1 MTNQKPEIIFLGTA
15 GFAVPSLEALINFGY
30 PVKAVVTAPD
40 RPAGR
45 GLKIKESE
53 IKKTALSLKLPVFQ
67 PSNLNDREF
76 AEKLRAIGADI
87 FIVVAFRKLPEIIW
101 KIPPM
106 GTVNLHA
113 SLLPYYRGAAPV
125 NHAIINGEKVTGVT
139 TFLIDKDIDTGK
151 ILLQEKTEISDNEN
165 AGQLHDRLMKIGAG
179 LVIKTV
185 DALMAGTA
193 DPVTQERNAPGNG
206 FPAAPK
212 ISREYCRI
220 DWNMPAGRIYNFVR
234 GLSPW
239 PAAWT
244 TLVTGGNRT
253 GVKIFEVEKGEGRI
267 NLSPG
272 SVVQDDAELIIG
284 TGDGFV
290 SVKSLQLEGRRR
302 MAAGQFLQG
311 FRITDDAV
319 CI

>member
-1 MTNQKPEIIFLGTA
+1 MGTA
-15 GFAVPSLEALINFGY
+15 GFAVPSLETLIDFGY

-45 GLKIKESE
+45 GLKIKEPE
-53 IKKTALSLKLPVFQ
+53 IKKVALSLKLPVFQ
-67 PSNLNDREF
+67 PSNLNNREF
-76 AEKLRAIGADI
+76 AEDLRSVGADI

-101 KIPPM
+101 RIPPM

-151 ILLQEKTEISDNEN
+151 ILLQEKTEIGDSEN
-165 AGQLHDRLMKIGAG
+165 AGQLHDRLMEIGAG
-179 LVIKTV
+179 LLIRTV
-185 DALMAGTA
+185 DALMAGTV
-193 DPVTQERNAPGNG
+193 DPVSQERIAPGNE
-206 FPAAPK
+206 FPVAPK

-220 DWNMPAGRIYNFVR
+220 DWSMPAGRIYDFVR

-253 GVKIFEVEKGEGRI
+253 GVKIFEVEKREGRI
-267 NLSPG
+267 NISPG
-272 SVVQDDAELIIG
+272 SVVQNDAELTIG
-284 TGDGFV
+284 TGDGSV
-290 SVKSLQLEGRRR
+290 SVKYLQAEGRRR
-302 MAAGQFLQG
+302 MTVGQFLQG